1 MSSYEEILI
10 GRSTPLMEVDDEE
23 SSLDHDISEA
33 ILDADF
39 YDIINHLNTKEFRNI
54 YLNLYNEIIFLPF
67 DDQKNL
73 CDRLLNKIFEE
84 YNFEF
89 TPSLTF
95 DNQNDINE
103 FLKFVEFLEFNNID
117 FIASIITGLNLD
129 LLKKNLDKFLEVN
142 FESILVNIEK
152 KLKNEVSK
160 IISIFFRT
168 NNKEN
173 IFKFLKSKLEKD
185 KMLII
190 LKSMEGVFLENEWY
204 NYY

>member
-190 LKSMEGVFLENEWY
+190 LKSMEGVFLENE
-204 NYY
+204 

>member
-89 TPSLTF
+89 PPSLTF

-190 LKSMEGVFLENEWY
+190 LKSMEGVFLENE
-204 NYY
+204 

>member
-89 TPSLTF
+89 PPSLTF